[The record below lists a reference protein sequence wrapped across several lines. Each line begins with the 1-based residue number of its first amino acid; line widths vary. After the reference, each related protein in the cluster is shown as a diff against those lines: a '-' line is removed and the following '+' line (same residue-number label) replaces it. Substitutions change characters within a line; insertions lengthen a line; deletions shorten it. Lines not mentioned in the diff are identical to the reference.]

1 MNDGCLYPWEYL
13 ISVITVIKKPIS
25 DEDQKCLFQINVPK
39 GECVIISKDSDSNLY
54 QWCQT
59 MCEIESYI
67 LSRWFYDTLSCY
79 HPVNYE
85 RTNRSTKE
93 WVE

>member
-1 MNDGCLYPWEYL
+1 MIISLF

-54 QWCQT
+54 Q
-59 MCEIESYI
+59 
-67 LSRWFYDTLSCY
+67 
-79 HPVNYE
+79 
-85 RTNRSTKE
+85 
-93 WVE
+93 